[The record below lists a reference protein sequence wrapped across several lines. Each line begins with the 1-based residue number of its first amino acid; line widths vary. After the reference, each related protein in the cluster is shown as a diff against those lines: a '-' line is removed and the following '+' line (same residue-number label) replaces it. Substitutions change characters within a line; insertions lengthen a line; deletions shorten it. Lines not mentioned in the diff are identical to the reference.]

1 MAKIILARESDKGQ
15 KQANILIWLVTAMVG
30 GFGGIPIGAILSA
43 VMQVVLKDSPPEI
56 MYGFF
61 AAPIILGMLIAFL
74 YVKKDSDIKD
84 YTKCSAC
91 KNKMKPMIE
100 MDTLFYIPAEG
111 EQKYDN
117 PLQYLAANMVRIS
130 AIREIPAGKRGCYVC
145 VYACQNCMKRL
156 VRISDF
162 LPDKGTC
169 HWKETY
175 YYDFNDFIRARQR
188 NDLI

>member
-1 MAKIILARESDKGQ
+1 MAKIILARESDKGS
-15 KQANILIWLVTAMVG
+15 KKETLLIWLVTAMVG

-43 VMQVVLKDSPPEI
+43 VMQLILKDSSPEI

-61 AAPIILGMLIAFL
+61 GLPIVLGMLIAFL
-74 YVKKDSDIKD
+74 YVKKDTDIKN

-91 KNKMKPMIE
+91 KNTMTPMTE

-111 EQKYDN
+111 EQKYEN
-117 PLQYLAANMVRIS
+117 PLLYLAGNMVRIS
-130 AIREIPAGKRGCYVC
+130 AISEIPPQKRGCYVC
-145 VYACQNCMKRL
+145 VYACKNCMKRL

-162 LPDKGTC
+162 FPDRGTC

-175 YYDFNDFIRARQR
+175 YYDFNEFVRTRQK